1 MLGDFQARKLAPTID
16 VRRTDPLNRYAM
28 VAAALAL
35 KNSKLEVRASN
46 SDRIGMVMSLNY
58 GSIAVQERFRDS
70 LVKDG
75 IEKMSAKHFPSMVV
89 STIGGTVSQAFNLRG
104 PNSTIAEGI
113 SGGLHGIIH
122 ASELLYGD
130 ANHDAMVV
138 VGADEIGAML
148 FHVFDKRGWLAP
160 TEKDQICELGAYQS
174 GKLGWLL
181 GEGGVALVIERA
193 SVARA
198 RGAKP
203 LAALSGYALSAD
215 AVLAPAVEPSGKWH
229 RYAIEAAIA
238 KANTH
243 ADAIDL
249 VYGHGRGNPVHDAR
263 EVSTY
268 KNVFGHRAV
277 PLGCVM
283 GNVGVAGSS
292 SGLFSTA
299 AALLSIQHNEAYP
312 VIGTSGDL
320 VDTLQLVREH
330 QTGSFRQVLV
340 TGSTENGNNAAIILK
355 NVE

>member
-1 MLGDFQARKLAPTID
+1 
-16 VRRTDPLNRYAM
+16 
-28 VAAALAL
+28 
-35 KNSKLEVRASN
+35 
-46 SDRIGMVMSLNY
+46 
-58 GSIAVQERFRDS
+58 
-70 LVKDG
+70 
-75 IEKMSAKHFPSMVV
+75 
-89 STIGGTVSQAFNLRG
+89 
-104 PNSTIAEGI
+104 
-113 SGGLHGIIH
+113 
-122 ASELLYGD
+122 
-130 ANHDAMVV
+130 
-138 VGADEIGAML
+138 ML